1 MATHTGSNYNK
12 FLAHISDQIQ
22 PCIAADTDVQSQN
35 VHVTQIWTWL
45 HIHFNNTALFHL
57 KEEESTGMYVYT
69 RMHTRIYKCTEGI
82 LDPHTEIP
90 TVCTYVYTE
99 GIAVLHI

>member
-1 MATHTGSNYNK
+1 MCSNKMYVWHK
-12 FLAHISDQIQ
+12 YDHGCTFTLTIR
-22 PCIAADTDVQSQN
+22 
-35 VHVTQIWTWL
+35 
-45 HIHFNNTALFHL
+45 TALFNL